1 MSSGDINTVGPLKL
15 VRLLLL
21 VRPLGELS
29 SCELFKDSV
38 GERLRH
44 FD

>member
-1 MSSGDINTVGPLKL
+1 MSSGDINTEGPLRVDK
-15 VRLLLL
+15 LLLF

-29 SCELFKDSV
+29 SCELFRDSV

-44 FD
+44 FY